1 MHSMAHRPARWLLAL
16 VLLSAGLRFW
26 RLDQPPGQVFDEIYY
41 ARTAREYLSGQ
52 PLYEWTHPPLS
63 KLLVAVGVRLL
74 GFNARGWRL
83 LPAVFG
89 TLLIVALYAFGTLAT
104 GRPSVGLSV
113 AALGAL
119 DSMLL
124 VESRIA
130 KPEVFLVTFGV
141 LAYAFGWAAV
151 RTGRWGWL
159 VAAGAAA
166 GAACATKWTG
176 LASLAVL
183 AVLVWTAKRA
193 GAAWPW
199 WALAATLVAAPVLV
213 YGASYLPHA
222 FRGETLAEL
231 VRLHGNMYRYHATL
245 QATHPYASPWW
256 SWPLLLRP
264 MWYHYEAHGG
274 WMKGI
279 FAVGNPVVWWA
290 VLPAVALTARQART
304 CPALAFAVAGFV
316 LSYFP
321 YAFVGRLL
329 FVYHF
334 TPVLPFG
341 YLAVAAALER
351 VRERWPGWAAAYWAL
366 AGVVFGYQLPVL
378 TAYPVPA
385 GWLRWWAWTR
395 SWV

>member
-130 KPEVFLVTFGV
+130 KPEVFLVT
-141 LAYAFGWAAV
+141 
-151 RTGRWGWL
+151 
-159 VAAGAAA
+159 
-166 GAACATKWTG
+166 
-176 LASLAVL
+176 
-183 AVLVWTAKRA
+183 
-193 GAAWPW
+193 
-199 WALAATLVAAPVLV
+199 
-213 YGASYLPHA
+213 
-222 FRGETLAEL
+222 
-231 VRLHGNMYRYHATL
+231 
-245 QATHPYASPWW
+245 
-256 SWPLLLRP
+256 
-264 MWYHYEAHGG
+264 
-274 WMKGI
+274 
-279 FAVGNPVVWWA
+279 
-290 VLPAVALTARQART
+290 
-304 CPALAFAVAGFV
+304 
-316 LSYFP
+316 
-321 YAFVGRLL
+321 
-329 FVYHF
+329 
-334 TPVLPFG
+334 
-341 YLAVAAALER
+341 
-351 VRERWPGWAAAYWAL
+351 
-366 AGVVFGYQLPVL
+366 
-378 TAYPVPA
+378 
-385 GWLRWWAWTR
+385 
-395 SWV
+395 